1 MSKLPNPMRTYSPR
15 QADVQRNW
23 HVIDASARPLGRLA
37 SEVAGLLR
45 GKHKA
50 MFAPHLD
57 VGDHVIIVNAGKV
70 GITGKNK
77 LKEKMY
83 YRHSGY
89 LGSLRATSLEE
100 MMRKRPER
108 VIEHAVR
115 GMLPKGSLG
124 RATLR
129 KLHVYAGPTHP
140 HTAQTGRASATVPT
154 ATSPQVEPTTLPAGP
169 IPPVETAT
177 TNQTAT
183 AGGAENNDSNA

>member
-1 MSKLPNPMRTYSPR
+1 MSNNPNPLRTYSPR
-15 QADVQRNW
+15 QADISRSW
-23 HVIDASARPLGRLA
+23 HVIDATGRPLGRLA

-57 VGDHVIIVNAGKV
+57 TGDNVVIVNATKV

-89 LGSLRATSLEE
+89 LGSLRATSLEV
-100 MMRKRPER
+100 MMQKFPER

-129 KLHVYAGPTHP
+129 KLHVYAGPNHP
-140 HTAQTGRASATVPT
+140 HHAQTGRTEGTQAS
-154 ATSPQVEPTTLPAGP
+154 
-169 IPPVETAT
+169 
-177 TNQTAT
+177 
-183 AGGAENNDSNA
+183 